1 MATHS
6 GTLARQMSPAG
17 YSPGVAK
24 NRTQLSNF
32 TLWFKCASAC
42 LFSHVQL
49 CVIPWT
55 VACQAP
61 LSVGF
66 SRQKHCSGL
75 SFPSPDL
82 PNPGIEPTSLSSPAL
97 QVDSFSLSH
106 LESPQSFSISISRCN
121 FQVLSSTE
129 SQSTPRGSFYIT
141 FQQGLISTWK
151 SHPGVSEIAQLTP

>member
-82 PNPGIEPTSLSSPAL
+82 PNPGIEPTSLLSPAL
-97 QVDSFSLSH
+97 AKGFFTTVPPGKPIQVTRCKLLLLLFSHQVMSDSLRPH
-106 LESPQSFSISISRCN
+106 GLQHTRLPCPSPS
-121 FQVLSSTE
+121 
-129 SQSTPRGSFYIT
+129 P
-141 FQQGLISTWK
+141 
-151 SHPGVSEIAQLTP
+151 AQTHVH

>member
-24 NRTQLSNF
+24 NRTQLS
-32 TLWFKCASAC
+32 TLWFKCASVC

-82 PNPGIEPTSLSSPAL
+82 PNPGIEPGSPAL

-129 SQSTPRGSFYIT
+129 SQATPRGSFYIT

-151 SHPGVSEIAQLTP
+151 SHPGVSEIARLTP

>member
-24 NRTQLSNF
+24 NRTQLS
-32 TLWFKCASAC
+32 TLWFKCASVC

-66 SRQKHCSGL
+66 SRQESWHGL
-75 SFPSPDL
+75 PCPPPGDL
-82 PNPGIEPTSLSSPAL
+82 PDPGIESWSPVSPTLA
-97 QVDSFSLSH
+97 
-106 LESPQSFSISISRCN
+106 E
-121 FQVLSSTE
+121 
-129 SQSTPRGSFYIT
+129 
-141 FQQGLISTWK
+141 GLF
-151 SHPGVSEIAQLTP
+151 HH